1 MGNEKIR
8 SKITGA
14 NKPRPRDIDLNPQPF
29 IQSHRRRVVPQP
41 EIHRLPQIE
50 RTQSW
55 EWKEAQRERPSRESL
70 YRGLPEVVTLS
81 TSYFGKNDSIKP
93 RRSLK
98 SPQPI
103 ALHKKPFYPAGVVH
117 SQIGEENRPQVA
129 VARLAY
135 RLPETRQVMRART
148 LSEPSRTP
156 NFHVDNS
163 NQHIYRRGSLPPKC
177 LNLQLCTFTGNTVD
191 DDKKKAPKESEAL
204 KAAKEVTKVSQNV
217 ADAASV
223 AGGSGA
229 RASDIRNRFE
239 RGENFQEAD
248 KSKEVR
254 KRKTKLKYAGVGSM
268 KDKFMQEAAR
278 AVNGSQDGQPRKL
291 KEITPPREGVAVGVL
306 ESQPTARPEG
316 VEGADT
322 GESTVTDYIGIG
334 KKTKDMRERF
344 KRLEQTG
351 GVVEEENGEKKPVE
365 SEELRQV
372 ATEATRSA
380 KARWKD
386 IESGKVETKIEKTKI
401 DLGNSS
407 QGGVYENEPDSLLDI
422 ARSEERDDAAHLVV
436 TTSAAE
442 RKNAFLKK
450 ATEESKVKRL
460 DPKAE
465 LQELASRERNSI
477 YESTPAARP
486 EDVVTAD
493 SGVDD
498 YLNLSGAKSIREKF
512 QDPSKLQREVKKTTI
527 ELRGEGGVY
536 ENEPRQRDDVIR
548 SGDVDDTPTP
558 GDVKWASAAKERF
571 MKDAEERAKAVK
583 RNEKIVLV
591 EGAVGPTVF
600 ESQPTNSAADA
611 KADQDEDEQ
620 LVGAFASN
628 AKQRFLERQKE
639 AEEAGKKKATPGMI
653 DIWSEMPKESGVF
666 ENVPAAR
673 KEGIIVSGMHSDD
686 EEEDEEDEED

>member
-1 MGNEKIR
+1 
-8 SKITGA
+8 
-14 NKPRPRDIDLNPQPF
+14 
-29 IQSHRRRVVPQP
+29 
-41 EIHRLPQIE
+41 
-50 RTQSW
+50 
-55 EWKEAQRERPSRESL
+55 
-70 YRGLPEVVTLS
+70 
-81 TSYFGKNDSIKP
+81 
-93 RRSLK
+93 
-98 SPQPI
+98 
-103 ALHKKPFYPAGVVH
+103 
-117 SQIGEENRPQVA
+117 
-129 VARLAY
+129 
-135 RLPETRQVMRART
+135 
-148 LSEPSRTP
+148 
-156 NFHVDNS
+156 
-163 NQHIYRRGSLPPKC
+163 
-177 LNLQLCTFTGNTVD
+177 
-191 DDKKKAPKESEAL
+191 
-204 KAAKEVTKVSQNV
+204 
-217 ADAASV
+217 
-223 AGGSGA
+223 
-229 RASDIRNRFE
+229 
-239 RGENFQEAD
+239 
-248 KSKEVR
+248 
-254 KRKTKLKYAGVGSM
+254 M

-306 ESQPTARPEG
+306 ESQPAARPEG

-351 GVVEEENGEKKPVE
+351 GMIEEENGEKKPVE

-401 DLGNSS
+401 DLGNSIKVRNSQS

-450 ATEESKVKRL
+450 ATEESKVQRL

-583 RNEKIVLV
+583 RTEKIVLV

-639 AEEAGKKKATPGMI
+639 AEEASKKKATPGMI

-673 KEGIIVSGMHSDD
+673 QEGIIVSGMHSDD
-686 EEEDEEDEED
+686 EEDEEDEED

>member
-1 MGNEKIR
+1 MAALTLFLLRLRLIGVWLSTHKSHDKTLLVIN
-8 SKITGA
+8 
-14 NKPRPRDIDLNPQPF
+14 
-29 IQSHRRRVVPQP
+29 IQSFQ
-41 EIHRLPQIE
+41 
-50 RTQSW
+50 
-55 EWKEAQRERPSRESL
+55 
-70 YRGLPEVVTLS
+70 LS
-81 TSYFGKNDSIKP
+81 SSTEY
-93 RRSLK
+93 
-98 SPQPI
+98 
-103 ALHKKPFYPAGVVH
+103 
-117 SQIGEENRPQVA
+117 
-129 VARLAY
+129 
-135 RLPETRQVMRART
+135 
-148 LSEPSRTP
+148 
-156 NFHVDNS
+156 
-163 NQHIYRRGSLPPKC
+163 
-177 LNLQLCTFTGNTVD
+177 TVD
-191 DDKKKAPKESEAL
+191 DDKKKPPRESEAL

-217 ADAASV
+217 ANAASV
-223 AGGSGA
+223 AGGAGA

-239 RGENFQEAD
+239 KGEGFQDVD

-278 AVNGSQDGQPRKL
+278 AVNGSQDEQPRKL

-306 ESQPTARPEG
+306 ESQPAARPEG

-334 KKTKDMRERF
+334 KKTKDMREKF

-351 GVVEEENGEKKPVE
+351 GVIEEENGEKKPTE
-365 SEELRQV
+365 SKELRQV

-401 DLGNSS
+401 DMGNSS
-407 QGGVYENEPDSLLDI
+407 QGGVFENEPDSLLDI
-422 ARSEERDDAAHLVV
+422 ARSEEREDAAHLVV

-450 ATEESKVKRL
+450 AAEESKVKRL

-477 YESTPAARP
+477 YESTPVARP
-486 EDVVTAD
+486 EDIVTAD
-493 SGVDD
+493 PSIAD
-498 YLNLSGAKSIREKF
+498 YQNLSGAKSIREKF
-512 QDPSKLQREVKKTTI
+512 QDPSKLQHEVKKTTI

-536 ENEPRQRDDVIR
+536 ENEPQQRDDVIR

-583 RNEKIVLV
+583 RTEKIVLV

-611 KADQDEDEQ
+611 KADQDEDEH
-620 LVGAFASN
+620 LVGAFASS

-639 AEEAGKKKATPGMI
+639 AEEAGKKKSTPGII

-666 ENVPAAR
+666 ENVPAAH
-673 KEGIIVSGMHSDD
+673 KEGVIVSGMYSDD
-686 EEEDEEDEED
+686 EEEEDDDEEA